1 MPEKTVSIWVAHA
14 DWAADTLHAITSPR
28 YTEDG
33 DCLGSE
39 FSRAFGVSLDDD
51 LQEVAQVESGCS
63 LLAALEDFSYAAS
76 LCNSLSEQG
85 LVLTQQPFNQLLLAY
100 ETTFS
105 GAPQSASIRGVTFH
119 YIASASYHE

>member
-1 MPEKTVSIWVAHA
+1 MPEKTVSIWAAHA
-14 DWAADTLHAITSPR
+14 DWADDTLHAITSPC

-51 LQEVAQVESGCS
+51 LREVAHVESGCS

-76 LCNSLSEQG
+76 ICDSLSQQG
-85 LVLTQQPFNQLLLAY
+85 LVLTPQPFNQLLLAY
-100 ETTFS
+100 ETTFA
-105 GAPQSASIRGVTFH
+105 GVPRSASIRGVTFH
-119 YIASASYHE
+119 YITSVSYRE